1 MNEYKKPS
9 GVPWR
14 LWAAL
19 LVVALL
25 ALAAYRFFPPRFQ
38 LSPVQLVFHGE
49 SCTAEF
55 DVTNHSPTPTAKT
68 VRVTVFAF
76 RPGTKTTRPLYV
88 PLDHRDISVALAA
101 SETRHFQCEFL
112 RDGSNFPNQAEVE
125 IVSDAQ
131 SIPK

>member
-19 LVVALL
+19 LVVASL
-25 ALAAYRFFPPRFQ
+25 ACATYRFFPPRFQ
-38 LSPVQLVFHGE
+38 LSPVQLAFHGE

-55 DVTNHSPTPTAKT
+55 DATNHTQTPIAKT

-88 PLDHRDISVALAA
+88 PLDHHDISVALAA
-101 SETRHFQCEFL
+101 SETRHFHCQFL
-112 RDGSNFPNQAEVE
+112 RAGAIFPNQAEVE
-125 IVSDAQ
+125 IVADTQ

>member
-19 LVVALL
+19 LVVASL
-25 ALAAYRFFPPRFQ
+25 ACATYRFFPPRFQ
-38 LSPVQLVFHGE
+38 LSPVQLAFHGE

-55 DVTNHSPTPTAKT
+55 DATNHSRTPTAKT
-68 VRVTVFAF
+68 LRVTVFPF
-76 RPGTKTTRPLYV
+76 RPGTKTVRPLYV
-88 PLDHRDISVALAA
+88 PLDHHDISVALAA
-101 SETRHFQCEFL
+101 SETKHLQCEFP
-112 RDGSNFPNQAEVE
+112 RTGTVFPNQAEVE